1 MLFQACERYR
11 FTWRFQESIHCFAR
25 LMTRHSASSSQTL
38 STANQLLH
46 GVISTGKTKM
56 PISLVF
62 AVITIHGVIISTRRR
77 RNRVHLLS
85 FLLSP
90 LHSMLAIVSYLKWN
104 MFYVFLIKKWEWYK
118 FTLKTIFLKLWN
130 AMSSLNELHGASSN
144 P

>member
-1 MLFQACERYR
+1 MRTLLPSLKIK

-56 PISLVF
+56 AISLVF
-62 AVITIHGVIISTRRR
+62 AVITAHGVISTRRR

-90 LHSMLAIVSYLKWN
+90 LHSMLAIVSYLKRN
-104 MFYVFLIKKWEWYK
+104 MFYVFFLIKK
-118 FTLKTIFLKLWN
+118 
-130 AMSSLNELHGASSN
+130 
-144 P
+144 